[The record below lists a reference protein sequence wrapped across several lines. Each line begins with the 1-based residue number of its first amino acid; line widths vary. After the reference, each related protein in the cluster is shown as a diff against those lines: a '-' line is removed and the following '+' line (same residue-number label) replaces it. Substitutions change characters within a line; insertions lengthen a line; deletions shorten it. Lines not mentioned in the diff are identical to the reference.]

1 MPGIPGPV
9 HDEREGLLAFLR
21 QQRDGIRNAVHGL
34 TDEQAAQRSTVSE
47 LTLRGLL
54 KHAAT
59 CERGWMDTMLQREPA
74 ATPEIEGDPRFYVAE
89 GETLESM
96 LADYDDV
103 ARETEEIV
111 ASIDLDLPVPVPQ
124 GVPWFPSDVEAWSAR
139 WVLLH
144 VIEETARHAG
154 HADIIRDAIDGETAY
169 ALMAKAEQWETVPW

>member
-9 HDEREGLLAFLR
+9 HDEREGLLVFLQ
-21 QQRDGIRNAVHGL
+21 QQRDGIRYAVHGL

-54 KHAAT
+54 KHAAQ

-74 ATPEIEGDPRFYVAE
+74 ATGEVDGDPRFHIAE

-96 LADYDDV
+96 LADYDAV

-111 ASIDLDLPVPVPQ
+111 ATIDLGMAVPVPQ

-144 VIEETARHAG
+144 LIEETARHAG
-154 HADIIRDAIDGETAY
+154 HADIIREAIDGETAFV
-169 ALMAKAEQWETVPW
+169 LMAQAEQWETVPW